1 MEESHVNVTIMISS
15 LSRIHIFL
23 NVIVGMSIL
32 PKFVASRQNIITKN
46 PSQIQK
52 YINKGSTPE
61 IMHFILKGSGKGPEC
76 EHYAKY
82 CFPSLGLR
90 LQDDTN
96 KSGYDHI
103 HIPSK
108 LRVEQKTAG
117 NWDVEDNSWTW
128 QHIEPKHNWHFLLL
142 CGIGYREIHWFF
154 LDRTKFNE
162 LCDKNIIK
170 RQGDADRNSYQGWW
184 FNYTNAKDDLIEIT
198 SNEHLD
204 LLSKR
209 IAPLKI

>member
-1 MEESHVNVTIMISS
+1 
-15 LSRIHIFL
+15 
-23 NVIVGMSIL
+23 MSIL

-46 PSQIQK
+46 PPQIIK
-52 YINKGSTPE
+52 YMDKESPKE
-61 IMHFILKGSGKGPEC
+61 IIHFILKGSGKGTEC

-82 CFPSLGLR
+82 LFPSLGSR
-90 LQDDTN
+90 LQDDTH

-103 HIPSK
+103 HIPSN

-117 NWDVEDNSWTW
+117 NWIVEDKSWKW
-128 QHIEPKHNWHFLLL
+128 QHIEPKHNWSFLLL
-142 CGIGYREIHWFF
+142 CGIAYHEIHWFF

-162 LCDKNIIK
+162 LCDKNVIK

>member
-23 NVIVGMSIL
+23 NVIVGMNRL

-46 PSQIQK
+46 PPQIIK
-52 YINKGSTPE
+52 YMDKESPKE
-61 IMHFILKGSGKGPEC
+61 IIHFILKGSGKGPEC

-82 CFPSLGLR
+82 CFPSLGSR
-90 LQDDTN
+90 LQDDTH
-96 KSGYDHI
+96 KSGYDH
-103 HIPSK
+103 
-108 LRVEQKTAG
+108 
-117 NWDVEDNSWTW
+117 
-128 QHIEPKHNWHFLLL
+128 
-142 CGIGYREIHWFF
+142 
-154 LDRTKFNE
+154 
-162 LCDKNIIK
+162 K

-209 IAPLKI
+209 ITP